1 MDEFVIIELAR
12 STLIT
17 ALIIVTP
24 ALLVGMTVGLAMSLV
39 QTVTSLQE
47 QTLAMVPKILAVVT
61 AILLLMP
68 WILNTLRDFAAGLF
82 GNLAQY
88 GLPPN
93 A

>member
-12 STLIT
+12 NTLIT

-24 ALLVGMTVGLAMSLV
+24 ALLVGMSVGLAMSLF

-82 GNLAQY
+82 ANLAQY

-93 A
+93 P